1 MRSDPARILSCP
13 AGQRAGRAS
22 RRGASRRVDAG
33 PLAAWRTRAPG
44 ELGRLEETAL
54 ARLLAAISLL
64 GEPRWPAARS
74 GDAAAAAAIA
84 IRHVRSCGA
93 DSSASDLVMVNL
105 LLLAERGDPTAP
117 AVIAYAL
124 RALARRRAGDRGL
137 LRLAARW
144 ARPRSHESPR
154 RR

>member
-1 MRSDPARILSCP
+1 
-13 AGQRAGRAS
+13 
-22 RRGASRRVDAG
+22 
-33 PLAAWRTRAPG
+33 
-44 ELGRLEETAL
+44 
-54 ARLLAAISLL
+54 
-64 GEPRWPAARS
+64 
-74 GDAAAAAAIA
+74 
-84 IRHVRSCGA
+84 
-93 DSSASDLVMVNL
+93 MVNL